1 MKTTA
6 SLALRNIFRNKRR
19 TVITFLAI
27 ISGVVSLII
36 FGGFIE
42 YTFWGLRELT
52 IKTQLGH
59 IQIYK
64 EGYWEKGIAEPS
76 KYLIKDPQAIEKAF
90 SSIPEITTVTRRL
103 TFSGLISTQEKTLPC
118 KGIGMVVEKE
128 QEMNDA
134 ETILAGRHLEAGE
147 TEGGMVGSELM
158 KALGAKV
165 GDYLTILTTTPDG
178 VINAVDFK
186 VVGIA
191 QTGSQ
196 DYDSVFVKLPI
207 EAVQNLLNTTAVER
221 IIIFLKETKDVKKII
236 AVLQEI
242 IDKNKMGLE
251 LKPWSELADFYWKVV
266 GVYNGIFN
274 VVKVI
279 IAVIALFS
287 IANTITMSV
296 YERVREIGTMRAMGT
311 TRPRILALFVM
322 EGALVGM
329 IGGLLGILAG
339 ILVAHLINANGG
351 IDISPPP
358 GMSQGYTALIFI
370 VPRVVLYAF
379 GSIVAVAILSSIY
392 PAYRA
397 SRLKIVEALGHV

>member
-1 MKTTA
+1 MRTTV
-6 SLALRNIFRNKRR
+6 SLALRNTLRNKRR
-19 TVITFLAI
+19 TGITFMAI

-59 IQIYK
+59 IQVYQ
-64 EGYWEKGIAEPS
+64 EGYLEKGIAEPS
-76 KYLIKDPQAIEKAF
+76 KYLIKDPEVVEKAF
-90 SSIPEITTVTRRL
+90 SGIPQITTVTHRL
-103 TFSGLISTQEKTLPC
+103 TFSGLISTREKTLPC
-118 KGIGMVVEKE
+118 KGIGIVVEKE
-128 QEMNDA
+128 RQMNDS
-134 ETILAGRHLEAGE
+134 ETILAGRRLGPADAD
-147 TEGGMVGSELM
+147 GGIVGSELI

-165 GDYLTILTTTPDG
+165 GDYLTILTTTPEG
-178 VINAVDFK
+178 VINAVDFR

-207 EAVQNLLNTTAVER
+207 ETVQNLLNTIAAEK
-221 IIIFLKETKDVKKII
+221 IIIFLKETKDVEKVIGALK
-236 AVLQEI
+236 EI
-242 IDKNKMGLE
+242 IDKNKMALE

-266 GVYNGIFN
+266 GVYDGIFN

-279 IAVIALFS
+279 IALIALFS

-311 TRPRILALFVM
+311 TRVRIIALFVT
-322 EGALVGM
+322 EGALMGIV
-329 IGGLLGILAG
+329 GGLLGVLAG
-339 ILVAHLINANGG
+339 ILVAWIINASGG
-351 IDISPPP
+351 IYISAPP
-358 GMSQGYTALIFI
+358 GMSTGYTSLILI
-370 VPRVVLYAF
+370 VPKVVFYAF
-379 GSIVAVAILSSIY
+379 GSIVIVAILSSIY

>member
-1 MKTTA
+1 MKTTV

-19 TVITFLAI
+19 TGITFMAI

-59 IQIYK
+59 IQVYQ

-76 KYLIKDPQAIEKAF
+76 KYLIKDPEAVEKAF
-90 SSIPEITTVTRRL
+90 SGIPEITTVTRRL

-118 KGIGMVVEKE
+118 KGIGIVVEKE
-128 QEMNDA
+128 KQMNDS
-134 ETILAGRHLEAGE
+134 ETIVAGRHLQTGE
-147 TEGGMVGSELM
+147 TGGGIVGSELM
-158 KALGAKV
+158 KALGARV

-207 EAVQNLLNTTAVER
+207 QTVGNLLNTTAAEK
-221 IIIFLKETKDVKKII
+221 IIIFLKETKDVEKVIP
-236 AVLQEI
+236 VLKEI
-242 IDKNKMGLE
+242 IDKNQMALE

-266 GVYNGIFN
+266 GVYHGIFN
-274 VVKVI
+274 VVKAI

-311 TRPRILALFVM
+311 TRARIITLFVA
-322 EGALVGM
+322 EGALMGIV
-329 IGGLLGILAG
+329 GGLLGILAG
-339 ILVAHLINANGG
+339 ILVAQIINASGG
-351 IDISPPP
+351 IAISPPP
-358 GMSQGYTALIFI
+358 GMSKGYTALILI
-370 VPRVVLYAF
+370 VPQVVFYAF
-379 GSIVAVAILSSIY
+379 SSIVAVAILSSIY
-392 PAYRA
+392 PATRA
-397 SRLKIVEALGHV
+397 SRLKIVEALQHV

>member
-1 MKTTA
+1 M
-6 SLALRNIFRNKRR
+6 
-19 TVITFLAI
+19 AI
-27 ISGVVSLII
+27 VSGVVSLII

-59 IQIYK
+59 IQVYK
-64 EGYWEKGIAEPS
+64 EGYWDKGIAEPG
-76 KYLIKDPQAIEKAF
+76 KYLIKDPAAVEKAF
-90 SSIPEITTVTRRL
+90 SGIPQITTVSRRL
-103 TFSGLISTQEKTLPC
+103 TFSGLISTREKTLPC
-118 KGIGMVVEKE
+118 KGTGIVVEKE
-128 QEMNDA
+128 KSMNDF
-134 ETILAGRHLEAGE
+134 ETILAGRRLEPADAD
-147 TEGGMVGSELM
+147 GGIVGSELM

-165 GDYLTILTTTPDG
+165 GDYLTILTTTPEG

-186 VVGIA
+186 VIGIA

-207 EAVQNLLNTTAVER
+207 EAVQNLLNTTSVEK
-221 IIIFLKETKDVKKII
+221 IIIFFKETKDVEKII
-236 AVLQEI
+236 PVLKEI

-251 LKPWSELADFYWKVV
+251 LRPWFELADFYWKVV
-266 GVYNGIFN
+266 GVYHGIFN

-279 IAVIALFS
+279 IALIALFS

-296 YERVREIGTMRAMGT
+296 YERVREIGTMRAIGT
-311 TRPRILALFVM
+311 TRAGIMSLFVT
-322 EGALVGM
+322 EGAFLGIV
-329 IGGLLGILAG
+329 GGLLGILAG
-339 ILVAHLINANGG
+339 ILVAWIINASGG
-351 IDISPPP
+351 IYISAPP

-370 VPRVVLYAF
+370 VPRVVFYAF
-379 GSIVAVAILSSIY
+379 SSIVLVAVLSSIY